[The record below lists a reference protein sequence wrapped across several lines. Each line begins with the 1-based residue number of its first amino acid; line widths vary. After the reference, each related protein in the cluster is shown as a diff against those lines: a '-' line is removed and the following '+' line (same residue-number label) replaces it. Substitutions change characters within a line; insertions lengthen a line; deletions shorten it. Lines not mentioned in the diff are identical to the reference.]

1 MQNVKELIQKAGVV
15 GAGGAGF
22 PTHVKLADN
31 IETILVNATECEP
44 LLKTDFY
51 LLSQESSRLETA
63 LEALVKIT
71 GAKQGV
77 IGIKQHTGEL
87 LGMEHPKK
95 VSDLVSYRFTGNVY
109 PSGDEIILIQDVL
122 GKAVPGGQLPISV
135 GVVVINAETLFN
147 IANAME
153 DKAVTHKYLTVAG
166 NTEKTYVIKVAIGTP
181 VSYVLDSLGV
191 SVPQDCSVLE
201 GGPMM
206 GNIINPNTSV
216 VTKTTKSILIIDNN
230 TLCIRLKTRKLSD
243 SLNRASGNCCGC
255 RMCTDLCPRHLMG
268 YPIEPHKIVQRLSAK
283 ANDTKVFMGA
293 FYCSNCGVCQ
303 TIACPQNIS
312 PNRLFQRVKAELL
325 KNGIKAVPMEQTVSK
340 AVRNY
345 RKVPSKRLV
354 NRLGIRKYERDDFSY
369 LELPNPARVSILV
382 KQHIGAPGDVSVS
395 VGDAVTVGQI
405 IVKAKENALSTN
417 IHSSVNGTVVEISE
431 TAVHIAV
438 E

>member
-1 MQNVKELIQKAGVV
+1 MQNLKERIQKAGVV

-51 LLSQESSRLETA
+51 LLSEETSRLESA
-63 LEALVKIT
+63 LEKLVEIT

-77 IGIKQHTGEL
+77 IGLKQHTGEL
-87 LGMEHPKK
+87 LGMEQPKK
-95 VSDLVSYRFTGNVY
+95 VSQKVFYQFTGNVY

-122 GKAVPGGQLPISV
+122 GKSVPGGQLPISV

-153 DKAVTHKYLTVAG
+153 EKAVTHKYVTIAG
-166 NTEKTYVIKVAIGTP
+166 KTEKTYVVKVAIGTP
-181 VSYVLDSLGV
+181 VSYILESLGV
-191 SVPQDCSVLE
+191 TVPNDCSVLE

-206 GNIINPNTSV
+206 GNIINPNTSF
-216 VTKTTKSILIIDNN
+216 VTKTTKSILIIENN
-230 TLCIRLKTRKLSD
+230 TLCIRLKTQKLAD
-243 SLNRASGNCCGC
+243 SLNRSSGNCCGC
-255 RMCTDLCPRHLMG
+255 RMCTDMCPRHLMG

-283 ANDTKVFMGA
+283 AQDTKVFMGA

-303 TIACPQNIS
+303 TVACPQNIS

-325 KNGIKAVPMEQTVSK
+325 KNGVKAVPMEQTKPK
-340 AVRNY
+340 AVREY
-345 RKVPSKRLV
+345 RKVPSKRLI
-354 NRLGIRKYERDDFSY
+354 NRLGIRKYERDEFSY
-369 LELPNPARVSILV
+369 LELKNPSRVTIPV
-382 KQHIGAPGDVSVS
+382 KQHIGAAGEVIVQ
-395 VGDAVTVGQI
+395 VGDSVTVGQM

-417 IHSSVNGTVVEISE
+417 IHSSVNGTVFGISE
-431 TAVHIAV
+431 SAVIITV